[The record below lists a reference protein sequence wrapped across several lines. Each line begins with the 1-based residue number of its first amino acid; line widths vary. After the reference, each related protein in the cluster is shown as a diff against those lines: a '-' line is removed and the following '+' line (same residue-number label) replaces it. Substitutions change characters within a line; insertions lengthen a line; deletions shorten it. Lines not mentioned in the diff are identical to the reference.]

1 MKPLFM
7 WAGGK
12 TKVLKHYA
20 PFMPQE
26 FRTYYEPFF
35 GGGAMFV
42 HIMNNYKPKH
52 VIVND
57 VNPSIINIYRAIRG
71 DVGEFIRELDIL
83 CAKYMPLSKED
94 RKALYYEVRHQHAY
108 DFASWSPTREAATLY
123 FLMKTGFNGIW
134 QINKN
139 TNNRFGT
146 PSGLLNQKDVVYDVE
161 VVRWWNQALQDV
173 IIAKGDWRDVCGDDR
188 DGFFFFDPPYRDSFA
203 DYGNAFDNDALT
215 DLITFA
221 DRQDQVFVCNRADDD
236 YFDNINNSLNVHYF
250 DITYTAGRRKKTSAG
265 HVAKK
270 AREILLYKV
279 KRNNPLMD
287 SLQGV
292 TIAAQQG
299 ERPVMIR
306 ATKQRT

>member
-12 TKVLKHYA
+12 TRVIKHYSQ
-20 PFMPQE
+20 FMPQD

-42 HIMNNYKPKH
+42 HVMNNYKPDH
-52 VIVND
+52 VVLND
-57 VNPSIINIYRAIRG
+57 ANEGIINIYRAIRS
-71 DVGEFIRELDIL
+71 DVGEFINHLESLS
-83 CAKYMPLSKED
+83 AKYIPLNKED
-94 RKALYYEVRHQHAY
+94 RKKLYYDIRHEHAY
-108 DFASWSPTREAATLY
+108 NYLSWSPIQEAATLY
-123 FLMKTGFNGIW
+123 FLMRTGFNGIW

-146 PSGLLNQKDVVYDVE
+146 PSGLLNQKDVIYDIE
-161 VVRWWNQALQDV
+161 VVRWWHHALQNV
-173 IIAKGDWRDVCGDDR
+173 IIARGDWRDVCSDDPT
-188 DGFFFFDPPYRDSFA
+188 GFFFFDPPYRDSFA
-203 DYGNAFDNDALT
+203 DYGNAFDDDALT
-215 DLITFA
+215 DLIDFA
-221 DRQDQVFVCNRADDD
+221 DRQEQVFICNRADDD
-236 YFDNINNSLNVHYF
+236 YFDNIFNSLNVHYF
-250 DITYTAGRRKKTSAG
+250 DITYTAGRRKRTDQG
-265 HVAKK
+265 HAAKK

-292 TIAAQQG
+292 PLAAQQG
-299 ERPVMIR
+299 DNPVMIS